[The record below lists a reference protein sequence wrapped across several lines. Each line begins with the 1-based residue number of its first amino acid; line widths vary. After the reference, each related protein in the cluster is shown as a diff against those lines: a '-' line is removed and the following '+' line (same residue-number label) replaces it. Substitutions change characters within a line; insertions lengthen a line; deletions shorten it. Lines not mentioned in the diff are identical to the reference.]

1 MLDHGEIRDEA
12 VLAVELGG
20 RGDGEGAQA
29 FEATLARDG
38 DDLVEHA
45 AAQALAALGLIH
57 DLHDAD
63 LEMFFLGLLFVLVFG
78 RRGRGGLADRGVE
91 RAEGQELTGVL
102 GVEQRQ
108 GAGWVKVSHVVVE
121 VRMLAQVGR
130 EVGVDLLVG
139 GARLGEAW
147 GQLGVVLL
155 GFL

>member
-29 FEATLARDG
+29 FEAALASDG

-45 AAQALAALGLIH
+45 AAQALAALGLVH
-57 DLHDAD
+57 DFHDAY
-63 LEMFFLGLLFVLVFG
+63 LEIDVLVFLVFG
-78 RRGRGGLADRGVE
+78 SGGLADRGVE
-91 RAEGQELTGVL
+91 RAEGQELTGV
-102 GVEQRQ
+102 GVEQGQ
-108 GAGWVKVSHVVVE
+108 GVPRLKLGHVVVE
-121 VRMLAQVGR
+121 VRVLAQVGR